1 MSQEIFSPCG
11 IHCNSCPWYKD
22 EMQPK
27 CPGCEA
33 VKGKPFWGTCQT
45 YSCVQQH
52 EIEHCG
58 LCEDFPCRDFMT
70 RYDPREGP
78 ANALMRA
85 GLLAYRAKYGE
96 NEALK
101 LMEKAESYEPPK

>member
-1 MSQEIFSPCG
+1 
-11 IHCNSCPWYKD
+11 
-22 EMQPK
+22 
-27 CPGCEA
+27 
-33 VKGKPFWGTCQT
+33 
-45 YSCVQQH
+45 
-52 EIEHCG
+52 
-58 LCEDFPCRDFMT
+58 MT